1 MHYKVR
7 KGGNMKIILFS
18 GAHGVGKGFFLD
30 RVRENIQHYDIY
42 TGSKLIEKYQSA
54 ADAGYKKVSNVSNN
68 QDILIKALKDEVLH
82 NTRNFIIDGH
92 LCIFNARGEVERI
105 PEYFFSETRITGI
118 VLLQDEPRIICE
130 RIKQR
135 DSGKISMRDIERIQT
150 EERKYASELEDKF
163 HIKNIIIS
171 HECTAKQFADK
182 LGEIG
187 GTFVDE

>member
-1 MHYKVR
+1 
-7 KGGNMKIILFS
+7 MKRILFS

-42 TGSKLIEKYQSA
+42 TASKLIEKYQPST
-54 ADAGYKKVSNVSNN
+54 DAGYKKVSNVSNN
-68 QDILIKALKDEVLH
+68 QDILIKALKDEGHH

-105 PEYFFSETRITGI
+105 PEYFFSEAQITGI

-135 DSGKISMRDIERIQT
+135 DSSQISMKDIERIQN
-150 EERKYASELEDKF
+150 EERKYASELHEKF
-163 HIKNIIIS
+163 HIANIIIS
-171 HECTAKQFADK
+171 HECTAEQFVKK

-187 GTFVDE
+187 GTFVE